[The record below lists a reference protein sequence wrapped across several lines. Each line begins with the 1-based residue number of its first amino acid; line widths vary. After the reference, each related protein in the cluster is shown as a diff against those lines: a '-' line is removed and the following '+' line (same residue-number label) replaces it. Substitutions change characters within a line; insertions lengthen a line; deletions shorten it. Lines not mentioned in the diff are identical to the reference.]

1 MSLEKEEVDL
11 LKKKRSTFR
20 RNTTKLVNKV
30 LDLRNA
36 EEDNDTVLLKS
47 YSEQLKTQRD
57 ELKDLDNKILGYAL
71 ENEDDDAC
79 DKEVE
84 DSSEYSGKITQA
96 LVFIKEALGGDDDA
110 ASIKSSGSRRMQRSA
125 SKESIASDCSQ
136 YSNHSDT
143 GKRKVRVK
151 LPQLEIKKFSG
162 KIQDFQEFW
171 DSFVSAIHEND
182 ELADVD
188 KMKYLKGYLEEPART
203 VIAGVPVTDSNYQ
216 TAVDLLKK
224 RFAKPSMLEHAHIN
238 QMVNIQPVFN
248 EDDVTRLRKFRD
260 QIETNFRGLE
270 ALSVD
275 QGTYSKIVVPV
286 LVEKLPK
293 QLKFSMVRSRRKSVL
308 EWSLDELIAELDL
321 ELEVRENHADL
332 LRISGGRPKQ
342 EETKQQTRSKGPNT
356 ASALFTPEGK
366 QKCVY
371 CTEEHKSS
379 ECTIHTDPEDRKGIL
394 KKYARCFVCLKA
406 NHRSFECRS
415 RLRCSQCKAK
425 HHVSICSSVPLKP
438 ENKDAPSS
446 APGSKLSPIA
456 PAWVGS
462 MCSGDSVAL
471 QTALANV
478 NDKKDCNVRV
488 LFDSGSHRSF
498 ISAKAVENLGLRPV
512 RRENLSIKA
521 FGCRETDDSVRDVVE
536 FYLVPLRGEKKVK
549 VSCFVVDDITSIAN
563 IHVEEVK
570 KLYPHLHM
578 IYFSDVSRLEDKLS
592 IQILIG
598 SDFQWEFMEGEE
610 IRGGPHEPVA
620 VKTTLGWVL
629 SGPLRGEKFDSSPEC
644 SVNFLPCEPSA
655 AKLIDEQVNKLWD
668 LDSLGIRPND
678 DVHEALIDDI
688 VFTGERYSV
697 SLPWKAGCGPLPL
710 NYNNCVARL
719 KSQVRKLKQDPKILC
734 EYDRI
739 ISEQLETGIISR
751 VTEMEDPEKVSY
763 LPHSAVVR
771 ENAETTKVRVV
782 YDASCKD
789 KNTGTSLND
798 CLHVGPSLTPLIFD
812 ILLRFRDARVALV
825 GDIAKAFLNIE
836 VNPADRDCLRFLW
849 LDDINAEEPEIIVL
863 KFNSVVFGVTSSPF
877 ILNAVL
883 RHHLSSFQD
892 SDPDFVAQM
901 SQSFYVDDLVTG
913 SPNATEAYSLF
924 CKARERM
931 MKGGFSLRKWKTND
945 AELREQILQKEK
957 GSESVDSQEEQ
968 SFAKE
973 SLGPLQETGGKTKV
987 LGIIWDNE
995 KDMLQFDLTKMA
1007 TNSQVE
1013 RPTKRGILS
1022 TLAMSFD
1029 PLGLTSPIGVQA
1041 KILFQELC
1049 KEKLEWDDPIP
1060 ENKVGEWEEWIHG
1073 LNEVKTLTIPRCVH
1087 DETEGELLSCQLHGF
1102 GDASK
1107 KAYCAA
1113 VYLVCETTKGRYT
1126 KLLCSK
1132 TRVAPLKDLTIPRL
1146 ELMSARILAVLMD
1159 NVYKALC
1166 SQVTF
1171 DKVKYWLDSKTAL
1184 YWIYNQGEWKQWV
1197 QFRVSEILR
1206 LTKKSDWGHVGGKD
1220 NPADIGSRGVS
1231 ALVLKDSK
1239 MWWEG
1244 PEWLRENE
1252 ENWPKTLVLEDS
1264 KEIKE
1269 ERKKMCVLSVV
1280 TEKSEKLSNVM
1291 DVERFNSLNKLLRV
1305 TAWVRRF
1312 VNNLKLKKEKR
1323 ELKKGS
1329 LEVEEIKEAEKM
1341 WIQDAQ
1347 KMLKESA
1354 NFEKTRVH
1362 LGIIEKNGLLV
1373 CQGRL
1378 ENSDLD
1384 LESKYP
1390 VILPKEHKLAQLIV
1404 LDCHE
1409 KVHHLKVRATLAELR
1424 SRFWIPRGR
1433 QFVKKILKPC
1443 FRCRYLEGKS
1453 FNAPATA
1460 ALPDF
1465 RVTEAPPFSTTGVDF
1480 AGPLFVKAKNGEM
1493 VKSYICLFSCFITR
1507 AVHLELVSDL
1517 ATSTFVNCLRRF
1529 CARRGTPVR
1538 IVSDNAKTF
1547 KATSKLLHEL
1557 LTATEVANFLVS
1569 KRITWRFNLDR
1580 SPWWGGAF
1588 ERMVGSVKRCL
1599 RKVLGNARLTQD
1611 ELSTVLTEVEAT
1623 LNSRPLTYQHEE
1635 FDSQV
1640 LTPSHLLVGRRISP
1654 LSNDFNND
1662 DLDFEEENNFSL
1674 SKRFAYLTKK
1684 LSHFWKRWHTEY
1696 LSGLRE
1702 EHKLKQ
1708 AEPNTICKG
1717 DIVIVQDENNPK
1729 RNTWKI
1735 AIVEQLV
1742 KGKDG
1747 ETRGAKVRKA
1757 SRKGKPEILNR
1768 PLQKLYP
1775 LEIHCSDVCEEG
1787 KDREKSQKEMVRVN
1801 EVKNE
1806 NENTGRAR
1814 LRRAAAQDA
1823 RWKSQLMLDP

>member
-1 MSLEKEEVDL
+1 MSLEREEIDL

-36 EEDNDTVLLKS
+36 EEGYDTVLLKS

-71 ENEDDDAC
+71 EHEDDDAC

-96 LVFIKEALGGDDDA
+96 LVFISEELGVDDDT
-110 ASIKSSGSRRMQRSA
+110 ASVKSSSSRRMQRSA
-125 SKESIASDCSQ
+125 SKESITSDCSQ
-136 YSNHSDT
+136 NSNYSDT
-143 GKRKVRVK
+143 VKRKVRVK

-162 KIQDFQEFW
+162 KIQEFQEFW

-203 VIAGVPVTDSNYQ
+203 VIAGVPVTGSNYQ

-238 QMVNIQPVFN
+238 QLVNIQPVFN
-248 EDDVTRLRKFRD
+248 EDDVMRLRKFRD

-308 EWSLDELIAELDL
+308 EWSLDELIAELDM
-321 ELEVRENHADL
+321 ELEVRENHAEL
-332 LRISGGRPKQ
+332 LRISGRPK
-342 EETKQQTRSKGPNT
+342 EEAKQTRSNKVPNT

-366 QKCVY
+366 RKCVY
-371 CTEEHKSS
+371 CTEEHKAS
-379 ECTIHTDPEDRKGIL
+379 ECTTHTDPEDRKDIL
-394 KKYARCFVCLKA
+394 KKYFRCFVCLKA

-425 HHVSICSSVPLKP
+425 HHVSICSSIPVKP
-438 ENKDAPSS
+438 KNKDAPISTPES
-446 APGSKLSPIA
+446 TLSPSA

-478 NDKKDCNVRV
+478 NDKKECKVRV

-521 FGCRETDDSVRDVVE
+521 FGCRETDESVRDVVE
-536 FYLVPLRGEKKVK
+536 FYLVPLWGGKKVK
-549 VSCFVVDDITSIAN
+549 VSCFVVNDITSIAN

-570 KLYPHLHM
+570 KLYPHLRM
-578 IYFSDVSRLEDKLS
+578 IYFSDVSRFEDKLS

-629 SGPLRGEKFDSSPEC
+629 SGLLKGKKFDSSPEC
-644 SVNFLPCEPSA
+644 SMNFLPSEPSA
-655 AKLIDEQVNKLWD
+655 KMIDEQVNKLWD
-668 LDSLGIRPND
+668 LESLGIRPNN

-710 NYNNCVARL
+710 NYKNCVARL
-719 KSQVRKLKQDPKILC
+719 KSQVRRLRQDPKIFH

-751 VTEMEDPEKVSY
+751 VSEMEDPEKVSY

-789 KNTGTSLND
+789 KNTRTSLND

-849 LDDINAEEPEIIVL
+849 LNDINTEKPEVIVL
-863 KFNSVVFGVTSSPF
+863 RFNSVVFGVNCSPF

-883 RHHLSSFQD
+883 RHHLSSFQE
-892 SDPDFVAQM
+892 SDPDFVTQM

-913 SPNATEAYSLF
+913 SPNVAEAYSLF
-924 CKARERM
+924 CKAKERM
-931 MKGGFSLRKWKTND
+931 MKGGFALRKWKTNNVD
-945 AELREQILQKEK
+945 LREQILQKER
-957 GSESVDSQEEQ
+957 ENENIDSQEEQ

-973 SLGPLQETGGKTKV
+973 SLGPQGETGGKTKV

-995 KDMLQFDLTKMA
+995 KDMLEFDLTKMA

-1013 RPTKRGILS
+1013 RPTKRAILS

-1049 KEKLEWDDPIP
+1049 QEKLDWDDPIP
-1060 ENKVGEWEEWIHG
+1060 EGKVARWDEWLHG
-1073 LNEVKTLTIPRCVH
+1073 LNEVKTLTIPRCVY
-1087 DETEGELLSCQLHGF
+1087 DENEGGLLSCQLHGF

-1113 VYLVCETTKGRYT
+1113 VYLVCKTTKGRYT

-1159 NVYKALC
+1159 SVYKALC
-1166 SQVTF
+1166 SQLTI

-1197 QFRVSEILR
+1197 QFRVSEIL
-1206 LTKKSDWGHVGGKD
+1206 KFSEKSDWGHVGGKD

-1231 ALVLKDSK
+1231 AFVLRDNKL
-1239 MWWEG
+1239 WWEG
-1244 PEWLRENE
+1244 PEWLRKGE
-1252 ENWPKTLVLEDS
+1252 ESWPTTLVLEDS
-1264 KEIKE
+1264 TEIKE
-1269 ERKKMCVLSVV
+1269 ERKKICVLSVV
-1280 TEKSEKLSNVM
+1280 TEKSEKLNNVVN
-1291 DVERFNSLNKLLRV
+1291 VERFNSLDKLLRV
-1305 TAWVRRF
+1305 TAWVKRF
-1312 VNNLKLKKEKR
+1312 VNNLKHKKEKR

-1329 LEVEEIKEAEKM
+1329 LEVEEIKEIERL

-1347 KMLKESA
+1347 KVLKEGV

-1362 LGIIEKNGLLV
+1362 LGIIERNGVLV

-1384 LESKYP
+1384 MESKYP
-1390 VILPKEHKLAQLIV
+1390 IILPKEHKLAQLIV

-1424 SRFWIPRGR
+1424 SRFWITRGR

-1480 AGPLFVKAKNGEM
+1480 AGPLFVKAKSGEM

-1517 ATSTFVNCLRRF
+1517 ATATFVNCLRRF
-1529 CARRGTPVR
+1529 CARKGTPVR

-1547 KATSKLLHEL
+1547 KATSRLLHEIL
-1557 LTATEVANFLVS
+1557 SAAKVADLLVS

-1611 ELSTVLTEVEAT
+1611 EMNTVLAEVEAT

-1635 FDSQV
+1635 FDAQV

-1654 LSNDFNND
+1654 LSNDVND
-1662 DLDFEEENNFSL
+1662 DLDFDEEVNFSL

-1702 EHKLKQ
+1702 THKLKQ
-1708 AEPNTICKG
+1708 AEPNAICKG
-1717 DIVIVQDENNPK
+1717 DIVIVQDENNPR

-1735 AIVEQLV
+1735 AIVEELV
-1742 KGKDG
+1742 KGQDG

-1775 LEIHCSDVCEEG
+1775 LEIHCTNVCEEG
-1787 KDREKSQKEMVRVN
+1787 KNREKGKDEIVDANGM
-1801 EVKNE
+1801 KNE

-1814 LRRAAAQDA
+1814 PRRAAAQDA

>member
-1 MSLEKEEVDL
+1 MSLEKEEADI
-11 LKKKRSTFR
+11 LKKKRSVFR

-36 EEDNDTVLLKS
+36 VGENDTILLKS
-47 YSEQLKTQRD
+47 FSEQLKAQRD
-57 ELKDLDNKILGYAL
+57 ELKELDNSILGYVL
-71 ENEDDDAC
+71 ENEDEDAC

-84 DSSEYSGKITQA
+84 ESGEYSGKITHA
-96 LVFIKEALGGDDDA
+96 LVFINEELGGDDDA
-110 ASIKSSGSRRMQRSA
+110 FSVKSGSSRRMQRSA
-125 SKESIASDCSQ
+125 SKESVASECSQ
-136 YSNHSDT
+136 YSNQRDT

-162 KIQDFQEFW
+162 KIQEFQEFW

-182 ELADVD
+182 ELANVD
-188 KMKYLKGYLEEPART
+188 KMKYLKGYLEEPAKS
-203 VIAGVPVTDSNYQ
+203 VISGVPITDSNYQ
-216 TAVDLLKK
+216 TAIALLKK

-238 QMVNIQPVFN
+238 QMVNMQPVFN
-248 EDDVTRLRKFRD
+248 EDDVIRLRKFRD
-260 QIETNFRGLE
+260 QIEANFRGLE

-321 ELEVRENHADL
+321 ELEVRENHAEFVK
-332 LRISGGRPKQ
+332 ISGRPNKQ
-342 EETKQQTRSKGPNT
+342 EEAPRQLTRWKGPNT

-371 CTEEHKSS
+371 CTGDHKPN
-379 ECTIHTDPEDRKGIL
+379 ECTNHTDPEDRKSIL
-394 KKYARCFVCLKA
+394 KKCFRCFICLKA

-415 RLRCSQCKAK
+415 KLRCPQCKAK
-425 HHVSICSSVPLKP
+425 HHVSICSSMPFKQ
-438 ENKDAPSS
+438 ENKDAP
-446 APGSKLSPIA
+446 ANKLSPNA

-471 QTALANV
+471 QTALAKV
-478 NDKKDCNVRV
+478 NDKKGCNVRV

-521 FGCRETDDSVRDVVE
+521 FGCRETDDSMRDVVE
-536 FYLVPLRGEKKVK
+536 FYLLPLMGEKRVK
-549 VSCFVVDDITSIAN
+549 VSCYVVDNITSIAN
-563 IHVEEVK
+563 IHVEKVK

-578 IYFSDVSRLEDKLS
+578 IYFSDVSRFEDKLN

-629 SGPLRGEKFDSSPEC
+629 SGPLKGEKFDSSPQC
-644 SVNFLPCEPSA
+644 SVNLLPCEPSA
-655 AKLIDEQVNKLWD
+655 KGIEEQVNKLWD
-668 LDSLGIRPND
+668 LDSLGIRPKDN
-678 DVHEALIDDI
+678 VHEALLDDI

-697 SLPWKAGCGPLPL
+697 SLPWKEGHGPLPL

-719 KSQVRKLKQDPKILC
+719 KSQIRKLKQDPKVLH

-739 ISEQLETGIISR
+739 ISEQLQTGIISK
-751 VTEMEDPEKVSY
+751 VSKMEDAERVSY

-771 ENAETTKVRVV
+771 ENAETAKVRVV

-812 ILLRFRDARVALV
+812 ILLRFRDARVA
-825 GDIAKAFLNIE
+825 
-836 VNPADRDCLRFLW
+836 
-849 LDDINAEEPEIIVL
+849 
-863 KFNSVVFGVTSSPF
+863 
-877 ILNAVL
+877 
-883 RHHLSSFQD
+883 
-892 SDPDFVAQM
+892 
-901 SQSFYVDDLVTG
+901 
-913 SPNATEAYSLF
+913 
-924 CKARERM
+924 
-931 MKGGFSLRKWKTND
+931 
-945 AELREQILQKEK
+945 
-957 GSESVDSQEEQ
+957 
-968 SFAKE
+968 
-973 SLGPLQETGGKTKV
+973 
-987 LGIIWDNE
+987 
-995 KDMLQFDLTKMA
+995 
-1007 TNSQVE
+1007 
-1013 RPTKRGILS
+1013 
-1022 TLAMSFD
+1022 
-1029 PLGLTSPIGVQA
+1029 
-1041 KILFQELC
+1041 
-1049 KEKLEWDDPIP
+1049 
-1060 ENKVGEWEEWIHG
+1060 
-1073 LNEVKTLTIPRCVH
+1073 
-1087 DETEGELLSCQLHGF
+1087 
-1102 GDASK
+1102 
-1107 KAYCAA
+1107 
-1113 VYLVCETTKGRYT
+1113 
-1126 KLLCSK
+1126 
-1132 TRVAPLKDLTIPRL
+1132 PLKDLTIPRL

-1166 SQVTF
+1166 SQVII

-1206 LTKKSDWGHVGGKD
+1206 LTKKSDWRHVGGKD
-1220 NPADIGSRGVS
+1220 NPADLGSRGVS

-1239 MWWEG
+1239 LWWEG
-1244 PEWLRENE
+1244 PKWLRESEN
-1252 ENWPKTLVLEDS
+1252 NWPTSLVLEDS
-1264 KEIKE
+1264 TEIKE
-1269 ERKKMCVLSVV
+1269 ERKRMPIVLSVV
-1280 TEKSEKLSNVM
+1280 TEKVRTLSNVVN
-1291 DVERFNSLNKLLRV
+1291 VERFNSLTKLLRV
-1305 TAWVRRF
+1305 TAWVKRF
-1312 VNNLKLKKEKR
+1312 VNNLKHKKEKR
-1323 ELKKGS
+1323 KLEKGN
-1329 LEVEEIKEAEKM
+1329 LAVEEIIGAERI

-1347 KMLKESA
+1347 KMLEESA

-1362 LGIIEKNGLLV
+1362 LGVIEKNGLLV

-1384 LESKYP
+1384 IESKYP
-1390 VILPKEHKLAQLIV
+1390 IILPKEHKLAQLIV

-1424 SRFWIPRGR
+1424 SRFWITSGR

-1443 FRCRYLEGKS
+1443 FRCRYLDGKS

-1465 RVTEAPPFSTTGVDF
+1465 RVSEAPPFSTTGVDF
-1480 AGPLFVKAKNGEM
+1480 AGPLFVKAEGGEM
-1493 VKSYICLFSCFITR
+1493 IKSYICLFSCFITR
-1507 AVHLELVSDL
+1507 AVHLEVVSDL
-1517 ATSTFVNCLRRF
+1517 ATPTFVNCLRRF

-1547 KATSKLLHEL
+1547 KATSKLLNKL
-1557 LTATEVANFLVS
+1557 LSETEVRDFFVS
-1569 KRITWRFNLDR
+1569 KRIIWRFNLER

-1611 ELSTVLTEVEAT
+1611 ELTTVLVEVEAT

-1654 LSNDFNND
+1654 LSNYVSD
-1662 DLDFEEENNFSL
+1662 DLDFEDDNNISL
-1674 SKRFAYLTKK
+1674 SKRFFYLTKK

-1702 EHKLKQ
+1702 AHKLKQ
-1708 AEPNTICKG
+1708 AKSNAICKG
-1717 DIVIVQDENNPK
+1717 DIVIVQDESNVK

-1735 AIVEQLV
+1735 AIVEELV

-1775 LEIHCSDVCEEG
+1775 LEIHCSNVCKEG
-1787 KDREKSQKEMVRVN
+1787 KDGGKSMEEMLKVN
-1801 EVKNE
+1801 DMDEVKNA
-1806 NENTGRAR
+1806 NENTAKVRP
-1814 LRRAAAQDA
+1814 RRAAAQDA

>member
-1 MSLEKEEVDL
+1 MSLEKEEADI
-11 LKKKRSTFR
+11 LKKKRSVFR

-36 EEDNDTVLLKS
+36 DGENDTILLKS
-47 YSEQLKTQRD
+47 FSEQLKAQGD
-57 ELKDLDNKILGYAL
+57 ELKELDNSILGYVL
-71 ENEDDDAC
+71 ENEDEDAC

-84 DSSEYSGKITQA
+84 ESGEYSGKITHA
-96 LVFIKEALGGDDDA
+96 LVFINEELGVDDDA
-110 ASIKSSGSRRMQRSA
+110 FSVKSGSSRRMQRSA
-125 SKESIASDCSQ
+125 SKESVASECSQ
-136 YSNHSDT
+136 YSNQRDT

-162 KIQDFQEFW
+162 KIQEFQEFW

-182 ELADVD
+182 ELANVD
-188 KMKYLKGYLEEPART
+188 KMKYLKGYLEEPARS
-203 VIAGVPVTDSNYQ
+203 VISGVPITDSNYQ
-216 TAVDLLKK
+216 TAIALLKK

-238 QMVNIQPVFN
+238 QMVNMQPVFN
-248 EDDVTRLRKFRD
+248 EDDVIRLRKFRD
-260 QIETNFRGLE
+260 QIEANFRGLE

-321 ELEVRENHADL
+321 ELEVRENHAEFVK
-332 LRISGGRPKQ
+332 ISGRPNKQ
-342 EETKQQTRSKGPNT
+342 EEAPRQLTRWKGPNT

-371 CTEEHKSS
+371 CTGDHKPN
-379 ECTIHTDPEDRKGIL
+379 ECTNHTDPEDRKSIL
-394 KKYARCFVCLKA
+394 KKYFRCFICLKA

-415 RLRCSQCKAK
+415 KLRCPQCKAK
-425 HHVSICSSVPLKP
+425 HHVSICSSMPLKP
-438 ENKDAPSS
+438 ENKDAP
-446 APGSKLSPIA
+446 ANKLSANA

-471 QTALANV
+471 QTALAKV
-478 NDKKDCNVRV
+478 NDKKGCNVRV

-521 FGCRETDDSVRDVVE
+521 FGCRETDDSMRDVVE
-536 FYLVPLRGEKKVK
+536 FCLLPLMGEKRVK
-549 VSCFVVDDITSIAN
+549 VSCYVVDNITSIAN
-563 IHVEEVK
+563 IHVEKVK

-578 IYFSDVSRLEDKLS
+578 IYFSDVSRFEDKLN

-629 SGPLRGEKFDSSPEC
+629 SGPLKGEKFDSSPQC
-644 SVNFLPCEPSA
+644 SVNLLPCEPSA
-655 AKLIDEQVNKLWD
+655 KGIEEQVNKLWD
-668 LDSLGIRPND
+668 LDSLGIRPKDN
-678 DVHEALIDDI
+678 VHEALLDDI

-697 SLPWKAGCGPLPL
+697 SLPWKEGHGPLPL

-719 KSQVRKLKQDPKILC
+719 KSQIRKLKQDPKILH

-739 ISEQLETGIISR
+739 ISEQLQTGIISK
-751 VTEMEDPEKVSY
+751 VSKMEDAERVSY

-812 ILLRFRDARVALV
+812 ILLRFRDARVA
-825 GDIAKAFLNIE
+825 
-836 VNPADRDCLRFLW
+836 
-849 LDDINAEEPEIIVL
+849 
-863 KFNSVVFGVTSSPF
+863 
-877 ILNAVL
+877 
-883 RHHLSSFQD
+883 
-892 SDPDFVAQM
+892 
-901 SQSFYVDDLVTG
+901 
-913 SPNATEAYSLF
+913 
-924 CKARERM
+924 
-931 MKGGFSLRKWKTND
+931 
-945 AELREQILQKEK
+945 
-957 GSESVDSQEEQ
+957 
-968 SFAKE
+968 
-973 SLGPLQETGGKTKV
+973 
-987 LGIIWDNE
+987 
-995 KDMLQFDLTKMA
+995 
-1007 TNSQVE
+1007 
-1013 RPTKRGILS
+1013 
-1022 TLAMSFD
+1022 
-1029 PLGLTSPIGVQA
+1029 
-1041 KILFQELC
+1041 
-1049 KEKLEWDDPIP
+1049 
-1060 ENKVGEWEEWIHG
+1060 
-1073 LNEVKTLTIPRCVH
+1073 
-1087 DETEGELLSCQLHGF
+1087 
-1102 GDASK
+1102 
-1107 KAYCAA
+1107 
-1113 VYLVCETTKGRYT
+1113 
-1126 KLLCSK
+1126 
-1132 TRVAPLKDLTIPRL
+1132 PLKDLTIPRL

-1166 SQVTF
+1166 SQVII

-1206 LTKKSDWGHVGGKD
+1206 LTKKSDWRHVGGKD
-1220 NPADIGSRGVS
+1220 NPADLGSRGVS

-1239 MWWEG
+1239 LWWEG
-1244 PEWLRENE
+1244 PKWLRESEN
-1252 ENWPKTLVLEDS
+1252 NWPTSLVLEDS
-1264 KEIKE
+1264 TEIKE
-1269 ERKKMCVLSVV
+1269 ERKRMPIVLSVV
-1280 TEKSEKLSNVM
+1280 TEKVRTLSNVVN
-1291 DVERFNSLNKLLRV
+1291 VERFNSLTKLLRV
-1305 TAWVRRF
+1305 TAWVKRF
-1312 VNNLKLKKEKR
+1312 VNNLKHKKEKR
-1323 ELKKGS
+1323 KLEKGN
-1329 LEVEEIKEAEKM
+1329 LAVEEIIGAERI

-1347 KMLKESA
+1347 KMLEESA

-1362 LGIIEKNGLLV
+1362 LGVIEKNGLLV

-1384 LESKYP
+1384 IESKYP
-1390 VILPKEHKLAQLIV
+1390 IILPKEHKLAQLIV

-1424 SRFWIPRGR
+1424 SRFWITSGR

-1443 FRCRYLEGKS
+1443 FRCRYLDGKS

-1465 RVTEAPPFSTTGVDF
+1465 RVSEAPPFSTTGVDF
-1480 AGPLFVKAKNGEM
+1480 AGPLFVKAEGGEM
-1493 VKSYICLFSCFITR
+1493 IKSYICLFSCFITR
-1507 AVHLELVSDL
+1507 AVHLEVVSDL
-1517 ATSTFVNCLRRF
+1517 ATPTFVNCLRRF

-1547 KATSKLLHEL
+1547 KATSKLLNKL
-1557 LTATEVANFLVS
+1557 LSETEVRDFFVS
-1569 KRITWRFNLDR
+1569 KRIIWRFNLDR

-1611 ELSTVLTEVEAT
+1611 ELTTVLVEVEAT

-1635 FDSQV
+1635 FDSRV

-1654 LSNDFNND
+1654 LSNYVSD
-1662 DLDFEEENNFSL
+1662 DLDFEDDNNISL
-1674 SKRFAYLTKK
+1674 SKRFFYLTKK

-1702 EHKLKQ
+1702 AHKLKQ
-1708 AEPNTICKG
+1708 AKSNAICKG
-1717 DIVIVQDENNPK
+1717 DIVIVQDESNVK

-1735 AIVEQLV
+1735 AIVEELV

-1775 LEIHCSDVCEEG
+1775 LEIHCSNVCKEG
-1787 KDREKSQKEMVRVN
+1787 KDGGKSMEEMLKVN
-1801 EVKNE
+1801 DMDEVKNA
-1806 NENTGRAR
+1806 NENTAKVRP
-1814 LRRAAAQDA
+1814 RRAAAQDA

>member
-1 MSLEKEEVDL
+1 MSLEKEEADI
-11 LKKKRSTFR
+11 LKKKRSVFR

-36 EEDNDTVLLKS
+36 DGENDTILLKS
-47 YSEQLKTQRD
+47 FSEQLKAQRD
-57 ELKDLDNKILGYAL
+57 ELKELDNSILGYVL
-71 ENEDDDAC
+71 ENEDEDAC

-84 DSSEYSGKITQA
+84 ESGEYSGKITHA
-96 LVFIKEALGGDDDA
+96 LVFINEELGGDDDA
-110 ASIKSSGSRRMQRSA
+110 FSVKSGSSRRMQRSA
-125 SKESIASDCSQ
+125 SKESVASECSQ
-136 YSNHSDT
+136 YSNQRDT

-162 KIQDFQEFW
+162 KIQEFQEFW

-182 ELADVD
+182 ELANVD
-188 KMKYLKGYLEEPART
+188 KMKYLKGYLEEPARS
-203 VIAGVPVTDSNYQ
+203 VISGVPITDSNYQ
-216 TAVDLLKK
+216 TAIALLKK

-238 QMVNIQPVFN
+238 QMVNMQPVFN
-248 EDDVTRLRKFRD
+248 EDDVIRLRKFRD
-260 QIETNFRGLE
+260 QIEANFRGLE

-321 ELEVRENHADL
+321 ELEVRENHAEFVK
-332 LRISGGRPKQ
+332 ISGRPNKQ
-342 EETKQQTRSKGPNT
+342 EEAPRQLTRWKGPNT

-371 CTEEHKSS
+371 CTGDHKPN
-379 ECTIHTDPEDRKGIL
+379 ECTNHTDPEDRKSIL
-394 KKYARCFVCLKA
+394 KKYFRCFICLKA

-415 RLRCSQCKAK
+415 KLRCPQCKAK
-425 HHVSICSSVPLKP
+425 HHVSICSSMPFKP
-438 ENKDAPSS
+438 ENKDAP
-446 APGSKLSPIA
+446 ANKLSPNA

-471 QTALANV
+471 QTALAKV
-478 NDKKDCNVRV
+478 NDKKGCNVRV

-521 FGCRETDDSVRDVVE
+521 FGCRETDDSMRDVVE
-536 FYLVPLRGEKKVK
+536 FCLLPLMGEKRVK
-549 VSCFVVDDITSIAN
+549 VSCYVVDNITSIAN
-563 IHVEEVK
+563 IHVEKVK

-578 IYFSDVSRLEDKLS
+578 IYFSDVSRFEDKLN

-629 SGPLRGEKFDSSPEC
+629 SGPLKGEKFDSSPQC
-644 SVNFLPCEPSA
+644 SVNLLPCEPSA
-655 AKLIDEQVNKLWD
+655 KGIEEQVNKLWD
-668 LDSLGIRPND
+668 LDSLGIRPKDN
-678 DVHEALIDDI
+678 VHEALLDDI

-697 SLPWKAGCGPLPL
+697 SLPWKEGHGHLPL

-719 KSQVRKLKQDPKILC
+719 KSQIRKLKQDPKILH

-739 ISEQLETGIISR
+739 ISEQLQTGIISK
-751 VTEMEDPEKVSY
+751 VSKMEDAERVSY

-836 VNPADRDCLRFLW
+836 VNAKDRDCLRFLW
-849 LDDINAEEPEIIVL
+849 LNDISAEKPEIIVL
-863 KFNSVVFGVTSSPF
+863 KFNSVVFGVNSSPF

-883 RHHLSSFQD
+883 RHHLSTFQE
-892 SDPDFVAQM
+892 SDPDFVTQM
-901 SQSFYVDDLVTG
+901 SQSFFVDDLVTG
-913 SPNATEAYSLF
+913 CPNAAEAYSLF

-931 MKGGFSLRKWKTND
+931 MKGGFSLRKWKTNN

-957 GSESVDSQEEQ
+957 GSESVDSQEQQ

-995 KDMLQFDLTKMA
+995 KDTLEFDLTKMA
-1007 TNSQVE
+1007 KNIQVE

-1060 ENKVGEWEEWIHG
+1060 ESKVAKWEEWIHG
-1073 LNEVKTLTIPRCVH
+1073 LNEVKTLTISRCVY
-1087 DETEGELLSCQLHGF
+1087 DENEGELLSCQLHGF

-1107 KAYCAA
+1107 RAYCA
-1113 VYLVCETTKGRYT
+1113 VVFLVWETTKGRYT

-1166 SQVTF
+1166 SQVII

-1206 LTKKSDWGHVGGKD
+1206 LTKKSDWRHVGGKD
-1220 NPADIGSRGVS
+1220 NPADLGSRGVS

-1239 MWWEG
+1239 LWWEG
-1244 PEWLRENE
+1244 PKWLRESEN
-1252 ENWPKTLVLEDS
+1252 NWPTSLVLEDS
-1264 KEIKE
+1264 TEIKE
-1269 ERKKMCVLSVV
+1269 ERKRTPIVLSVV
-1280 TEKSEKLSNVM
+1280 TEKVRTLSNVVN
-1291 DVERFNSLNKLLRV
+1291 VERFNSLTKLLRV
-1305 TAWVRRF
+1305 TAWVKRF
-1312 VNNLKLKKEKR
+1312 VNNLKHKKEKR
-1323 ELKKGS
+1323 KLEKGN
-1329 LEVEEIKEAEKM
+1329 LAVEEIIGAERI

-1347 KMLKESA
+1347 KMLEESA

-1362 LGIIEKNGLLV
+1362 LGVIEKNGLLV

-1384 LESKYP
+1384 IESKYP
-1390 VILPKEHKLAQLIV
+1390 IILPKEHKLAQLIV

-1424 SRFWIPRGR
+1424 SRFWITSGI

-1443 FRCRYLEGKS
+1443 FRCRYLDGKS

-1465 RVTEAPPFSTTGVDF
+1465 QVSEAPSFSTTGVDF
-1480 AGPLFVKAKNGEM
+1480 AGPLFVKAEGGEM
-1493 VKSYICLFSCFITR
+1493 IKSYICLFSCFITR
-1507 AVHLELVSDL
+1507 AVHLEVVSDL

-1547 KATSKLLHEL
+1547 KATSKLLNKL
-1557 LTATEVANFLVS
+1557 LSETEVRDFFVS
-1569 KRITWRFNLDR
+1569 KRIIWRFNLDR

-1611 ELSTVLTEVEAT
+1611 ELTTVLVEVEAT

-1654 LSNDFNND
+1654 LSNYVSD
-1662 DLDFEEENNFSL
+1662 DLDFEDDNNISL
-1674 SKRFAYLTKK
+1674 SKRFFYLTKK

-1702 EHKLKQ
+1702 AHKLKQ
-1708 AEPNTICKG
+1708 AKSNTICKG
-1717 DIVIVQDENNPK
+1717 DIVIVQDESNVK

-1735 AIVEQLV
+1735 AIVEELV

-1775 LEIHCSDVCEEG
+1775 LEIHCSNVCKEG
-1787 KDREKSQKEMVRVN
+1787 KDGGKSREEMLKVN
-1801 EVKNE
+1801 DMDEVKNA
-1806 NENTGRAR
+1806 NENTAKVRP
-1814 LRRAAAQDA
+1814 RRAAAQDA

>member
-1 MSLEKEEVDL
+1 MSLEKEEADI
-11 LKKKRSTFR
+11 LKKKRSVFR

-36 EEDNDTVLLKS
+36 VGENDTILLKS
-47 YSEQLKTQRD
+47 FSEQLKAQRD
-57 ELKDLDNKILGYAL
+57 ELKELDNSILGYVL
-71 ENEDDDAC
+71 ENEDEDAC

-84 DSSEYSGKITQA
+84 ESGEYSGKITHA
-96 LVFIKEALGGDDDA
+96 LVFINEELGGDDDA
-110 ASIKSSGSRRMQRSA
+110 FSVKSGSSRRMQRSA
-125 SKESIASDCSQ
+125 SKESVASECSQ
-136 YSNHSDT
+136 YSNQRDT

-162 KIQDFQEFW
+162 KIQEFQEFW

-182 ELADVD
+182 ELANVD
-188 KMKYLKGYLEEPART
+188 KMKYLKGYLEEPARS
-203 VIAGVPVTDSNYQ
+203 VISGVPITDSNYQ
-216 TAVDLLKK
+216 TAIALLKK

-238 QMVNIQPVFN
+238 QMVNMQPVFN
-248 EDDVTRLRKFRD
+248 EDDVIRLRKFRD
-260 QIETNFRGLE
+260 QIEANFRGLE

-321 ELEVRENHADL
+321 ELEVRENHAEFVK
-332 LRISGGRPKQ
+332 ISGRPNKQ
-342 EETKQQTRSKGPNT
+342 EEAPRQLTRWKGPNT

-371 CTEEHKSS
+371 CTGDHKPN
-379 ECTIHTDPEDRKGIL
+379 ECTNHTDPEDRKSIL
-394 KKYARCFVCLKA
+394 KKCFRCFICLKA

-415 RLRCSQCKAK
+415 KLRCPQCKAK
-425 HHVSICSSVPLKP
+425 HHVSICSSMPFKQ
-438 ENKDAPSS
+438 ENKDAP
-446 APGSKLSPIA
+446 ANKLSPNA

-471 QTALANV
+471 QTALAKV
-478 NDKKDCNVRV
+478 NDKKGCNVRV

-521 FGCRETDDSVRDVVE
+521 FGCRETDDSMRDVVE
-536 FYLVPLRGEKKVK
+536 FYLLPLMGEKRVK
-549 VSCFVVDDITSIAN
+549 VSCYVVDNITSIAN
-563 IHVEEVK
+563 IHVEKVK

-578 IYFSDVSRLEDKLS
+578 IYFSDVSRFEDKLN

-629 SGPLRGEKFDSSPEC
+629 SGPLKGEKFDSSPQC
-644 SVNFLPCEPSA
+644 SVNLLPCEPSA
-655 AKLIDEQVNKLWD
+655 KGIEEQVNKLWD
-668 LDSLGIRPND
+668 LDSLGIRPK
-678 DVHEALIDDI
+678 DVHEALLDDI

-697 SLPWKAGCGPLPL
+697 SLPWKEGHGPLPL

-719 KSQVRKLKQDPKILC
+719 KSQIRKLKQDPKILH

-739 ISEQLETGIISR
+739 ISEQLQTGIISK
-751 VTEMEDPEKVSY
+751 VSKMEDAERVSY

-812 ILLRFRDARVALV
+812 ILLRFRDARVA
-825 GDIAKAFLNIE
+825 
-836 VNPADRDCLRFLW
+836 
-849 LDDINAEEPEIIVL
+849 
-863 KFNSVVFGVTSSPF
+863 
-877 ILNAVL
+877 
-883 RHHLSSFQD
+883 
-892 SDPDFVAQM
+892 
-901 SQSFYVDDLVTG
+901 
-913 SPNATEAYSLF
+913 
-924 CKARERM
+924 
-931 MKGGFSLRKWKTND
+931 
-945 AELREQILQKEK
+945 
-957 GSESVDSQEEQ
+957 
-968 SFAKE
+968 
-973 SLGPLQETGGKTKV
+973 
-987 LGIIWDNE
+987 
-995 KDMLQFDLTKMA
+995 
-1007 TNSQVE
+1007 
-1013 RPTKRGILS
+1013 
-1022 TLAMSFD
+1022 
-1029 PLGLTSPIGVQA
+1029 
-1041 KILFQELC
+1041 
-1049 KEKLEWDDPIP
+1049 
-1060 ENKVGEWEEWIHG
+1060 
-1073 LNEVKTLTIPRCVH
+1073 
-1087 DETEGELLSCQLHGF
+1087 
-1102 GDASK
+1102 
-1107 KAYCAA
+1107 
-1113 VYLVCETTKGRYT
+1113 
-1126 KLLCSK
+1126 
-1132 TRVAPLKDLTIPRL
+1132 PLKDLTIPRL

-1166 SQVTF
+1166 SQVII

-1206 LTKKSDWGHVGGKD
+1206 LTKKSDWRHVGGKD
-1220 NPADIGSRGVS
+1220 NPADLGSRGVS

-1239 MWWEG
+1239 LWWEG
-1244 PEWLRENE
+1244 PKWLRESEN
-1252 ENWPKTLVLEDS
+1252 NWPTSLVLEDS
-1264 KEIKE
+1264 TEIKE
-1269 ERKKMCVLSVV
+1269 ERKRMPIVLSVV
-1280 TEKSEKLSNVM
+1280 TEKVRTLSNVVN
-1291 DVERFNSLNKLLRV
+1291 VERFNSLTKLLRV
-1305 TAWVRRF
+1305 TAWVKRF
-1312 VNNLKLKKEKR
+1312 VNNLKHKKEKR
-1323 ELKKGS
+1323 KLEKGN
-1329 LEVEEIKEAEKM
+1329 LAVEEIIGAERI

-1347 KMLKESA
+1347 KMLEESA

-1362 LGIIEKNGLLV
+1362 LGVIEKNGLLV

-1384 LESKYP
+1384 IESKYP
-1390 VILPKEHKLAQLIV
+1390 IILPKEHKLAQLIV

-1424 SRFWIPRGR
+1424 SRFWITSGR

-1443 FRCRYLEGKS
+1443 FRCRYLDGKS

-1465 RVTEAPPFSTTGVDF
+1465 RVSEAPPFSTTGVDF
-1480 AGPLFVKAKNGEM
+1480 AGPLFVKAEGGEM
-1493 VKSYICLFSCFITR
+1493 IKSYICLFSCFITR
-1507 AVHLELVSDL
+1507 AVHLEVVSDL
-1517 ATSTFVNCLRRF
+1517 ATPTFVNCLRRF

-1547 KATSKLLHEL
+1547 KATSKLLNKL
-1557 LTATEVANFLVS
+1557 LSETEVRDFFVS
-1569 KRITWRFNLDR
+1569 KRIIWRFNLDR

-1611 ELSTVLTEVEAT
+1611 ELTTVLVEVEAT

-1654 LSNDFNND
+1654 LSNYVSD
-1662 DLDFEEENNFSL
+1662 DLDFEDDNNISL
-1674 SKRFAYLTKK
+1674 SKRFFYLTKK

-1702 EHKLKQ
+1702 AHKLKQ
-1708 AEPNTICKG
+1708 AKSNAICKG
-1717 DIVIVQDENNPK
+1717 DIVIVQDESNVK

-1735 AIVEQLV
+1735 AIVEELV

-1775 LEIHCSDVCEEG
+1775 LEIHCSNVCKEG
-1787 KDREKSQKEMVRVN
+1787 KDGGKSREEMLKENDMD
-1801 EVKNE
+1801 EVKNA
-1806 NENTGRAR
+1806 NENTAKVRP
-1814 LRRAAAQDA
+1814 RRAAAQDA

>member
-1 MSLEKEEVDL
+1 MSLEKEEADI
-11 LKKKRSTFR
+11 LKKKRSVFR

-36 EEDNDTVLLKS
+36 DGENDTILLKS
-47 YSEQLKTQRD
+47 FSEQLKAQRD
-57 ELKDLDNKILGYAL
+57 ELKELDNSILGYVL
-71 ENEDDDAC
+71 ENEDEDAC

-84 DSSEYSGKITQA
+84 ESGEYSGKITHA
-96 LVFIKEALGGDDDA
+96 LVFINEELGGDDDA
-110 ASIKSSGSRRMQRSA
+110 FSVKSGSSRRMQRSA
-125 SKESIASDCSQ
+125 SKESVASECSQ
-136 YSNHSDT
+136 YSNQRDT

-162 KIQDFQEFW
+162 KIQEFQEFW

-182 ELADVD
+182 ELANVD
-188 KMKYLKGYLEEPART
+188 KMKYLKGYLEEPARS
-203 VIAGVPVTDSNYQ
+203 VISGVPITDSNYQ
-216 TAVDLLKK
+216 TAIALLKK

-238 QMVNIQPVFN
+238 QMVNMQPVFN
-248 EDDVTRLRKFRD
+248 EDDVIRLRKFRD
-260 QIETNFRGLE
+260 QIEANFRGLE

-321 ELEVRENHADL
+321 ELEVRENHAEFVK
-332 LRISGGRPKQ
+332 ISGRPNKQ
-342 EETKQQTRSKGPNT
+342 EEAPRQLTRWKGPNT

-371 CTEEHKSS
+371 CTGDHKPN
-379 ECTIHTDPEDRKGIL
+379 ECTNHTDPEDRKSIL
-394 KKYARCFVCLKA
+394 KKCFRCFICLKA

-415 RLRCSQCKAK
+415 KLRCPQCKAK
-425 HHVSICSSVPLKP
+425 HHVSICSSMPFKQ
-438 ENKDAPSS
+438 ENKDAP
-446 APGSKLSPIA
+446 ANKLSPNA

-471 QTALANV
+471 QTALAKV
-478 NDKKDCNVRV
+478 NDKKGCNVRV

-521 FGCRETDDSVRDVVE
+521 FGCRETDDSMRDVVE
-536 FYLVPLRGEKKVK
+536 FCLLPLMGGKRVK
-549 VSCFVVDDITSIAN
+549 VSCYVVDNITSIAN
-563 IHVEEVK
+563 IHVEKVK

-578 IYFSDVSRLEDKLS
+578 IYFSDVSRFEDKLN

-629 SGPLRGEKFDSSPEC
+629 SGPLKGEKFDSSPQC
-644 SVNFLPCEPSA
+644 SVNLLPCEPSA
-655 AKLIDEQVNKLWD
+655 KGIEEQVNKLWD
-668 LDSLGIRPND
+668 LDSLGIRPKDN
-678 DVHEALIDDI
+678 VHEALLDDI

-697 SLPWKAGCGPLPL
+697 SLPWKEGHGPLPL
-710 NYNNCVARL
+710 NYNKCVARL
-719 KSQVRKLKQDPKILC
+719 KSQIRKLKQDPKILH

-739 ISEQLETGIISR
+739 ISEQLQTGIISK
-751 VTEMEDPEKVSY
+751 VSKMEDAGRVSY

-812 ILLRFRDARVALV
+812 ILLRFRDARVA
-825 GDIAKAFLNIE
+825 
-836 VNPADRDCLRFLW
+836 
-849 LDDINAEEPEIIVL
+849 
-863 KFNSVVFGVTSSPF
+863 
-877 ILNAVL
+877 
-883 RHHLSSFQD
+883 
-892 SDPDFVAQM
+892 
-901 SQSFYVDDLVTG
+901 
-913 SPNATEAYSLF
+913 
-924 CKARERM
+924 
-931 MKGGFSLRKWKTND
+931 
-945 AELREQILQKEK
+945 
-957 GSESVDSQEEQ
+957 
-968 SFAKE
+968 
-973 SLGPLQETGGKTKV
+973 
-987 LGIIWDNE
+987 
-995 KDMLQFDLTKMA
+995 
-1007 TNSQVE
+1007 
-1013 RPTKRGILS
+1013 
-1022 TLAMSFD
+1022 
-1029 PLGLTSPIGVQA
+1029 
-1041 KILFQELC
+1041 
-1049 KEKLEWDDPIP
+1049 
-1060 ENKVGEWEEWIHG
+1060 
-1073 LNEVKTLTIPRCVH
+1073 
-1087 DETEGELLSCQLHGF
+1087 
-1102 GDASK
+1102 
-1107 KAYCAA
+1107 
-1113 VYLVCETTKGRYT
+1113 
-1126 KLLCSK
+1126 
-1132 TRVAPLKDLTIPRL
+1132 PLKDLTIPRL

-1166 SQVTF
+1166 SQVII

-1206 LTKKSDWGHVGGKD
+1206 LTKKSDWRHVGGKD
-1220 NPADIGSRGVS
+1220 NPADLGSRGVS

-1239 MWWEG
+1239 LWWEG
-1244 PEWLRENE
+1244 PKWLRESEN
-1252 ENWPKTLVLEDS
+1252 NWPTSLVLEDS
-1264 KEIKE
+1264 TEIKE
-1269 ERKKMCVLSVV
+1269 ERKRMPIVLSVV
-1280 TEKSEKLSNVM
+1280 TEKVRTLSNVVN
-1291 DVERFNSLNKLLRV
+1291 VERFNSLTKLLRV
-1305 TAWVRRF
+1305 TAWVKRF
-1312 VNNLKLKKEKR
+1312 VNNLKHKKEKR
-1323 ELKKGS
+1323 KLEKGN
-1329 LEVEEIKEAEKM
+1329 LAVEEIIGAERI

-1347 KMLKESA
+1347 KMLEESA

-1362 LGIIEKNGLLV
+1362 LGVIEKNGLLV

-1384 LESKYP
+1384 IESKYP
-1390 VILPKEHKLAQLIV
+1390 IILPKEHKLAQLIV

-1424 SRFWIPRGR
+1424 SRFWITSGR

-1443 FRCRYLEGKS
+1443 FRCRYLDGKS

-1465 RVTEAPPFSTTGVDF
+1465 RVSEAPSFSTTGVDF
-1480 AGPLFVKAKNGEM
+1480 AGPLFVKAEGGEM
-1493 VKSYICLFSCFITR
+1493 IKSYICLFSCFITR
-1507 AVHLELVSDL
+1507 AVHLEVVSDL
-1517 ATSTFVNCLRRF
+1517 ATPTFVNCLRRF
-1529 CARRGTPVR
+1529 SARRGTPVR

-1547 KATSKLLHEL
+1547 KATSKLLNKLSSE
-1557 LTATEVANFLVS
+1557 TEVRDFFVS
-1569 KRITWRFNLDR
+1569 KRIIWRFNLDR

-1599 RKVLGNARLTQD
+1599 SKVLGNARLTQD
-1611 ELSTVLTEVEAT
+1611 ELTTVLVEVEAT

-1654 LSNDFNND
+1654 LSNYVSD
-1662 DLDFEEENNFSL
+1662 DLDFEDDNNISL
-1674 SKRFAYLTKK
+1674 SKRFFYLTKK

-1702 EHKLKQ
+1702 AHKLKQ
-1708 AEPNTICKG
+1708 AKSNAICKG
-1717 DIVIVQDENNPK
+1717 DIVIVQDESNVK

-1735 AIVEQLV
+1735 AIVEELV

-1775 LEIHCSDVCEEG
+1775 LEIHCSNVCKEG
-1787 KDREKSQKEMVRVN
+1787 KDGGKSREEMLKVN
-1801 EVKNE
+1801 DMDEVKNA
-1806 NENTGRAR
+1806 NENTAKVRP
-1814 LRRAAAQDA
+1814 RRAAAQDA